1 MSAQKPLWTSE
12 QAVLCGIV
20 QFTEVPQIRH
30 PPPPKKKKKKM
41 SLCEPHEQSHSILR
55 ILRSWDFKLGM
66 QIVQCLRY
74 TYIPIVLLM

>member
-30 PPPPKKKKKKM
+30 PPPQKKM
-41 SLCEPHEQSHSILR
+41 SLCEPREQSHFILR
-55 ILRSWDFKLGM
+55 ILRSWDSNLECK
-66 QIVQCLRY
+66 
-74 TYIPIVLLM
+74 